1 MQVSRLVLSAVFLA
15 TSIGV
20 HAVEPATQPAPKQEV
35 KRPPTSEDCDP
46 SNWTIK
52 PESITLCVKKD
63 VYRRQHSLNKQ

>member
-52 PESITLCVKKD
+52 PDVDYSLCEEG
-63 VYRRQHSLNKQ
+63 RIPTPAQP